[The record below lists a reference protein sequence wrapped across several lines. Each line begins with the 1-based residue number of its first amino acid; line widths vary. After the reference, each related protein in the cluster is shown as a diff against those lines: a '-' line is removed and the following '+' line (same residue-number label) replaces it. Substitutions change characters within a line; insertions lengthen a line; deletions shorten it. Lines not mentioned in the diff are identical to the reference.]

1 MPSNSNQIHRV
12 NLIRYALPLILF
24 TIVIIYEV
32 WEHWLSEGVFDFDIH
47 LNMEVLFFGILG
59 PTAVF
64 LVLSYVIALLK
75 KQAAF
80 ATELKSLNCALEQ
93 QVAQRTQALAERN
106 AELAHAN
113 AELQQLDQIKSDFV
127 SLVSHEL
134 RGPLT
139 TLNGGLEMA
148 LQDAA
153 QLPPKLRRMVQ
164 VMSRESHRLVNFVQ
178 TILDVSRLEAGQ
190 LEFNPGPVA
199 ISPLLRHAVDVAFAG
214 QKRQIDWQIPSPL
227 PPLWADEMYLE
238 KIISNLLNNAGKY
251 SPDDMPIK
259 LSARLADNTLCIT
272 VTDYGPGIPA
282 KMQSRIFER
291 FQRSH
296 SNGRETA
303 QGWGLGLYFAKI
315 LAEAQ
320 GGQLAVWSPAHDSNE
335 TLGTAFTLVWPL
347 AHEVPAP
354 TDF

>member
-1 MPSNSNQIHRV
+1 MTSSSNQIRRV
-12 NLIRYALPLILF
+12 NLIRYVLPLILF
-24 TIVIIYEV
+24 TIVIVYEV
-32 WEHWLSEGVFDFDIH
+32 WEHWLLEGVFDYDIH
-47 LNMEVLFFGILG
+47 LSMEVLFFGILG

-64 LVLSYVIALLK
+64 LVLSYVITLLN
-75 KQAAF
+75 KQAAY
-80 ATELKSLNCALEQ
+80 ATELKSLNRTLEQ
-93 QVAQRTQALAERN
+93 QVAQRTEALAERN
-106 AELAHAN
+106 AELARAN
-113 AELQQLDQIKSDFV
+113 AGLQQLDQLKSDFV

-153 QLPPKLRRMVQ
+153 QLPSKLRRMVQ

-190 LEFNPGPVA
+190 LELNLGPVA

-214 QKRQIDWQIPSPL
+214 QKRQIDWEIPSSL

-238 KIISNLLNNAGKY
+238 KIISNLLTNANKY
-251 SPDDMPIK
+251 SPGDRPIN
-259 LSARLADNTLCIT
+259 LSAQLTDDTLHIT

-291 FQRSH
+291 FRRSD
-296 SNGRETA
+296 SDDRETA
-303 QGWGLGLYFAKI
+303 KGWGLGLYFAKM
-315 LAEAQ
+315 LTEAQ
-320 GGQLAVWSPAHDSNE
+320 GGQLTVRSPAHDNNKAV
-335 TLGTAFTLVWPL
+335 GTAFTLVWPL
-347 AHEVPAP
+347 AHEVPACL
-354 TDF
+354 